1 MDPFSESYAEA
12 RARFRERAAALGGAL
27 CAHENTAVRGPA
39 GERLTADVARFGPA
53 GAGRVLLVV
62 AGTHGIEGFC
72 GSAAML
78 AWLETG
84 APALP
89 PDTAVVMIHGINP
102 WGFAHRSRT
111 TENNVDLNRN
121 FVDHTG
127 PAPENPVYAE
137 LHAALCPG
145 EWSDAT
151 VAAAKAVVESFVARN
166 GRAMLSD
173 YLRRGQYTHP
183 SGLNYGGRA
192 REWSNRILEMV
203 VATEMAGAGRVAFID
218 WHTGL
223 GQRGEDFFICFNE
236 KGTPEFAQCVRWWG
250 AAKVDREKAFEG
262 EDRPRY
268 TGLVFH
274 GTADYLKG
282 RPMAGAVIEFG
293 TRTGVEMREALR
305 ADRWLKFACRDR
317 TAPVARALEADI
329 FEAFCPRDEAWRRT
343 VVDASR
349 RIHAEALAG
358 LGSWG

>member
-1 MDPFSESYAEA
+1 MDVFSESYAEA
-12 RARFRERAAALGGAL
+12 RARFRARAGALGGVL
-27 CAHENTAVRGPA
+27 TAHENTAVRGPG
-39 GERLTADVARFGPA
+39 GERLTTDVARFGPP
-53 GAGRVLLVV
+53 GAPRLLLAI

-72 GSAAML
+72 GSAALL
-78 AWLETG
+78 AWLESG

-89 PDTAVVMIHGINP
+89 AGSAVVMVHAINP

-127 PAPENPVYAE
+127 DAPANPVYAE
-137 LHAALCPG
+137 LHAALCPDT
-145 EWSDAT
+145 WDAAA
-151 VAAAKAVVESFVARN
+151 VAAAKDAVAAFVARN
-166 GRAMLSD
+166 GAAMLSD

-192 REWSNRILEMV
+192 REWSNRIMEMI
-203 VATEMAGAGRVAFID
+203 VATEAAGAERVAFID

-223 GQRGEDFFICFNE
+223 GQRGEDFFICFND

-274 GTADYLKG
+274 GTAQFLGG

-293 TRTGVEMREALR
+293 TRTGVEMREAVR
-305 ADRWLKFACRDR
+305 GDRWLKFACPDR
-317 TAPVARALEADI
+317 TAPAARALEADI
-329 FEAFCPRDEAWRRT
+329 FEAFCPHDDAWRRT
-343 VVDASR
+343 VVAASR

-358 LGSWG
+358 LGGWG